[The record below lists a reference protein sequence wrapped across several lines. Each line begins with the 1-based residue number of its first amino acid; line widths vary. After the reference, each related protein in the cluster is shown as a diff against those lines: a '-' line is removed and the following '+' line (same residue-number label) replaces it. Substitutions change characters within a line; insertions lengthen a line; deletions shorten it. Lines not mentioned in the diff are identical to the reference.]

1 MAPPRRNEDRRV
13 PPPSSALSTYSDAS
27 SSYWPPG
34 WSFDRFVRATSEDNL
49 ALPDD
54 ERAKMQA
61 GLRDVLGED
70 GIHEMVR
77 VVWQEQLRR
86 KKLEEQEAAAA
97 SSTPVAREPLPTP
110 DWLKPWG
117 KYYRGQAWG
126 FVAFR
131 TAAATAAMTT
141 GSSTVEQFERLVQEI
156 VEIPFDA
163 ALEEGHSAEEIAE
176 ARKTFEIR
184 WVEVEDEG
192 QQGEDG
198 KEAEQTQSEGASV
211 EKLRAQYRTLRD
223 SGDLPSG
230 LTLPL
235 FLSVS
240 PEAVKSIL
248 ATLPSGEASGSKP
261 TTASLRWRAE
271 APFLLA
277 VPAEDARGPVDDDEE
292 AGDSTQD
299 GERSWFKPA
308 FRVAAEVLVDELWWI
323 VERQIIALHRL
334 LRFVREAT
342 LSDDLPAARTEQSA
356 HVPGNDDDGRDKE
369 PDRDDDGLDAIWWS
383 VHAPPHRMRKRRRL
397 LQTNDG

>member
-1 MAPPRRNEDRRV
+1 MAPPRRNEGRRV

-70 GIHEMVR
+70 GVHEMVR

-86 KKLEEQEAAAA
+86 KKVEEQEAAAA
-97 SSTPVAREPLPTP
+97 SSTPVAREPSSTP
-110 DWLKPWG
+110 DWLKTWR

-131 TAAATAAMTT
+131 TAAAAVAMTT
-141 GSSTVEQFERLVQEI
+141 DSSTVEQFETQVREI

-163 ALEEGHSAEEIAE
+163 ALEDGHSAEEIAE

-184 WVEVEDEG
+184 WVEMEDEG
-192 QQGEDG
+192 QQGDG
-198 KEAEQTQSEGASV
+198 DKEAEQTQSEGASV
-211 EKLRAQYRTLRD
+211 EKLRTQYRTLRD
-223 SGDLPSG
+223 SGGLPSG

-248 ATLPSGEASGSKP
+248 ETLPSGNDIGSKP
-261 TTASLRWRAE
+261 TTASPRWRAN

-277 VPAEDARGPVDDDEE
+277 VPAEDERGPVEDDEE
-292 AGDSTQD
+292 AGNSAQG
-299 GERSWFKPA
+299 GERSWFKPV

-323 VERQIIALHRL
+323 VERQITALHKL
-334 LRFVREAT
+334 PRFVREAT
-342 LSDDLPAARTEQSA
+342 LLDDVPAIGTDQTAQ
-356 HVPGNDDDGRDKE
+356 VPSNNDNEHDE
-369 PDRDDDGLDAIWWS
+369 PDRGDDSLDTIWWS

-397 LQTNDG
+397 QPTNAG